1 MSRSEEFGN
10 ESGGFL
16 GPQDLPVSEEDVR
29 RLRELRRFSPAEVWA
44 FCQAFAE
51 AYPHLAQAALH
62 RPAHAGCPPFE
73 LPDD

>member
-1 MSRSEEFGN
+1 M
-10 ESGGFL
+10 
-16 GPQDLPVSEEDVR
+16 PVSEEDVR
-29 RLRELRRFSPAEVWA
+29 RLREVHRFSPAELWA

-62 RPAHAGCPPFE
+62 RPTHAGCPPFE